1 MTILSLL
8 QEILGPYQ
16 QQREEYLFSC
26 PFCHHHKKK
35 LSINIATNKWKCWIC
50 GSKGGHIIWLVK
62 KLQVSKDLLNRFKEI
77 LGDADLKQFKAT
89 TSDVVLRLPP
99 EYKPLWKPEK
109 NYPYYHAISYLK
121 NRGITSDD
129 ILRYRIGYCTEGAY
143 ANRIILPSYDRDNH
157 LNYFTARLFYDEG
170 MKYKNPPVSKNVI
183 IFENM
188 VDWSEPLI
196 LCEGMFDAIAL
207 RRNAVP
213 LMGKTLSKNL
223 ERALLEHKVKQVVV
237 FLDVDARMD
246 AIKLEQHLKQ
256 YNIETKLV
264 LTEGKDA
271 SEMGFAQSWE
281 SIQDAQETNF
291 KQFIEQR
298 LSIA

>member
-8 QEILGPYQ
+8 QEILGPYHQ
-16 QQREEYLFSC
+16 QHDEYLFSC

-35 LSINIATNKWKCWIC
+35 LSINVATNKWKCWIC

-62 KLQVSKDLLNRFKEI
+62 KLQVSKELLRQFKEV

-99 EYKPLWKPEK
+99 EYKPLWRPEK
-109 NYPYYHAISYLK
+109 NHSYYHAITYLK
-121 NRGITSDD
+121 NRGITTDD

-143 ANRIILPSYDRDNH
+143 AHRIILPSYDRNNH
-157 LNYFTARLFYDEG
+157 LNYFTARLFYEEG

-188 VDWSEPLI
+188 VDYSEPLI

-207 RRNAVP
+207 RRNAIP

-223 ERALLEHKVKQVVV
+223 ERALLENNVKQVIV
-237 FLDVDARMD
+237 FLDVDARKE
-246 AIKLEQHLKQ
+246 AIQLEQHLKQ
-256 YNIETKLV
+256 YNIDSKLV

-271 SEMGFAQSWE
+271 SDMGFTNSWE
-281 SIQDAQETNF
+281 SIQNAQETNF
-291 KQFIEQR
+291 KQLIEQR

>member
-16 QQREEYLFSC
+16 QQRDEYLFSC

-62 KLQVSKDLLNRFKEI
+62 KLQVSKDLLNKFKEV
-77 LGDADLKQFKAT
+77 LGDAELKQFKAT
-89 TSDVVLRLPP
+89 TSETVLRLPP

-109 NYPYYHAISYLK
+109 NYQYYHAITYLK
-121 NRGITSDD
+121 NRGITTND
-129 ILRYRIGYCTEGAY
+129 ILRYRIGYCTEGSY
-143 ANRIILPSYDRDNH
+143 AHRIILPSYDRNNH
-157 LNYFTARLFYDEG
+157 LNYFTARLFYEEG

-188 VDWSEPLI
+188 VDYSEPII

-207 RRNAVP
+207 RRNAIP

-223 ERALLEHKVKQVVV
+223 ERALLEHNVKQVIV
-237 FLDVDARMD
+237 FLDIDARQD
-246 AIKLEQHLKQ
+246 AIQLEQHLKQ

-271 SEMGFAQSWE
+271 SELGFTKSWE
-281 SIQDAQETNF
+281 SIQNARETNF

>member
-8 QEILGPYQ
+8 HEILGPYQ
-16 QQREEYLFSC
+16 QQRDEYLFSC

-62 KLQVSKDLLNRFKEI
+62 KLQVSKDILNKFKEV
-77 LGDADLKQFKAT
+77 LGDSDLKQFKET
-89 TSDVVLRLPP
+89 TSEAVLRLPP

-109 NYPYYHAISYLK
+109 NYSYYHAITYLK
-121 NRGITSDD
+121 NRGITTDD
-129 ILRYRIGYCTEGAY
+129 ILRYRIGHCTEGTY
-143 ANRIILPSYDRDNH
+143 AHRIILPSYDRNNH
-157 LNYFTARLFYDEG
+157 LNYFTARLFYEEG

-207 RRNAVP
+207 RRNAIP

-223 ERALLEHKVKQVVV
+223 ERALLENNVKHVIV
-237 FLDVDARMD
+237 FLDIDARMD

-271 SEMGFAQSWE
+271 SEMGFTQSWD
-281 SIQDAQETNF
+281 SIQNARETNF